1 MNHNNNNQNQNNQ
14 NKQPKLI
21 TVSFSFFVLF
31 LITMSTYIYS
41 KMYSVDRSLYGISLW
56 PVVNKYQ
63 FYRIITHYFFYY
75 GFFHMFVNLFFLLFI
90 TRAIERLI
98 GTTYAVFFILQ
109 TLLLTSVIYLFI
121 MVFLKYL
128 FRILPYPSN
137 FNFNTEIGISP
148 LIFSIYAYYFSF
160 GKNSEKTINILFIV
174 EIRAKYSPLIFVIFI
189 FLLTPNTSIFGHLSG
204 IISAYCIKYII
215 GKYTMPS
222 NDSVKEFEEKFCC
235 FRTET
240 FCISIIDRSE
250 EFYQLIK
257 EIEKNYKDE
266 TKEEIIERNENSGRG
281 GQEME
286 EIPIDIQNKNNNT
299 H

>member
-98 GTTYAVFFILQ
+98 GTTYAVLFILQ

-121 MVFLKYL
+121 MIKKKKKI
-128 FRILPYPSN
+128 RKIPYPTKYN
-137 FNFNTEIGISP
+137 FITEIGITP
-148 LIFSIYAYYFSF
+148 LIFSAFS
-160 GKNSEKTINILFIV
+160 
-174 EIRAKYSPLIFVIFI
+174 Y
-189 FLLTPNTSIFGHLSG
+189 
-204 IISAYCIKYII
+204 
-215 GKYTMPS
+215 
-222 NDSVKEFEEKFCC
+222 
-235 FRTET
+235 
-240 FCISIIDRSE
+240 
-250 EFYQLIK
+250 
-257 EIEKNYKDE
+257 
-266 TKEEIIERNENSGRG
+266 
-281 GQEME
+281 
-286 EIPIDIQNKNNNT
+286 
-299 H
+299 